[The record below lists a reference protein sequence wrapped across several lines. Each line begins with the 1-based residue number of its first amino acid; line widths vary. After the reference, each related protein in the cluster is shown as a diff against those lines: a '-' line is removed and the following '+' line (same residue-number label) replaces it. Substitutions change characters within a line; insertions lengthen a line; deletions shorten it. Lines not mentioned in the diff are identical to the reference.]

1 MLEFCSNTEQSPTNG
16 EDTEN
21 YQTRDVVFNG
31 YTENFAY
38 FLFADGTVQM
48 IDRYKERAIIDKAEI
63 LKRWNRLNQEMQKHL
78 KQ

>member
-1 MLEFCSNTEQSPTNG
+1 MSEFCSNTDLSLTNG
-16 EDTEN
+16 EDTGSF
-21 YQTRDVVFNG
+21 QIRDVVFNG

-48 IDRYKERAIIDKAEI
+48 IDRYTERAILDKAEI

-78 KQ
+78 KA